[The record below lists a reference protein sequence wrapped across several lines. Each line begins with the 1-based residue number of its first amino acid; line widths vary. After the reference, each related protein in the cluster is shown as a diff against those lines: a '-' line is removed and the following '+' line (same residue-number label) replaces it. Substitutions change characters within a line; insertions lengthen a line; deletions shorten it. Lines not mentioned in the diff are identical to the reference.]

1 MIMIAECD
9 QHKRPSISYLLMS
22 VLTYNH
28 CRATNRNQR
37 CGRKF
42 NVSLLA
48 LSLGIALA
56 ALSGVVVVDQDVN
69 FMLCRLTVV
78 GGRSVR

>member
-1 MIMIAECD
+1 
-9 QHKRPSISYLLMS
+9 
-22 VLTYNH
+22 
-28 CRATNRNQR
+28 
-37 CGRKF
+37 
-42 NVSLLA
+42 
-48 LSLGIALA
+48 LGIALA